1 MAILRSRTNIVV
13 VSYDVID
20 NLRFGE
26 NLLQILFSTMG
37 LGDVAV
43 LETAQLLWLSSFSQG
58 NSPTMVKNHC
68 RGKFTLKWKVKERK
82 RCLLSTT
89 ILLAQINATL

>member
-1 MAILRSRTNIVV
+1 MAILRSRTNIGA

-37 LGDVAV
+37 LHDVAV
-43 LETAQLLWLSSFSQG
+43 LETAQ
-58 NSPTMVKNHC
+58 
-68 RGKFTLKWKVKERK
+68 
-82 RCLLSTT
+82 
-89 ILLAQINATL
+89 